1 MVLIDSS
8 PWIDLLS
15 GHPTVEAQR
24 LDAWLRN
31 GRPVATTGLV
41 LQEVLQGART
51 ERDLNLLRARLGRL
65 PFLHADKET
74 HVDAARLY
82 RKAREPGWAIPAA
95 DALIAATALAHGVA
109 LLTADRRHFRALARV
124 FKLRLAA

>member
-1 MVLIDSS
+1 M
-8 PWIDLLS
+8 
-15 GHPTVEAQR
+15 
-24 LDAWLRN
+24 LDAVDANHARALRA
-31 GRPVATTGLV
+31 ATEL
-41 LQEVLQGART
+41 ARLRCRVFQT
-51 ERDLNLLRARLGRL
+51 TLLR
-65 PFLHADKET
+65 ADKET

-82 RKAREPGWAIPAA
+82 RKARERGWAIPAA

>member
-24 LDAWLRN
+24 LDAWLRK
-31 GRPVATTGLV
+31 RPVATTGLV

-65 PFLHADKET
+65 PVLRADKET

-82 RKAREPGWAIPAA
+82 RKARERGWAIPAA

-124 FKLRLAA
+124 SKLRLAA